1 MKTAR
6 TDREPGS
13 VLVFVV
19 LILAVGAFV
28 LAGIAQLG
36 ATQALVGHDEWAS
49 LNRRVRVEN
58 SRALARQYVLQ
69 RMFSSAITNVSYTN
83 ASGLGGFTLASS
95 LVTNFWTTLS
105 DMNTNASLKI
115 NPFTLMERGGF
126 YRTVIGGTVSDGVDD
141 IDWNFQVR
149 TRSPIT
155 AGYPVVQH
163 KPANYDV
170 SPLADTN
177 PYVDMNDAEQ
187 FIGFHDMAR
196 MRVSSVSDTSMDAN
210 GYIGYLDPPIGIA
223 AYGFFTQ
230 AEARPSGVAG
240 QLKMVV
246 NLGSSDPNDVS
257 LVLVYEVPAAATY
270 TNTNAVPPTTNTLPV
285 SAVELIG
292 TDSGGLKPLQVII
305 PAANSNTG
313 SLILTGSNHADW
325 GRPVYVN
332 YRRPTNNGTLLVTT
346 TNVTGSWRIG
356 ITAARS
362 DIEFD
367 GGITIFGGVR
377 TDGRISGN
385 PVFRQDLNPQG
396 LDYIADRM
404 MWLEDYKTP

>member
-1 MKTAR
+1 MKSPHP
-6 TDREPGS
+6 DREPGS

-36 ATQALVGHDEWAS
+36 ATQAVVGQDEWAS

-69 RMFSSAITNVSYTN
+69 KMFSSVITNVSYTN
-83 ASGLGGFTLASS
+83 ASGLGGFTLEAS

-105 DMNTNASLKI
+105 DMNNNASLKI

-126 YRTVIGGTVSDGVDD
+126 YRTVVGGTVSDGVDD
-141 IDWNFQVR
+141 IQWNFQVR

-163 KPANYDV
+163 KPANHDV
-170 SPLADTN
+170 SLLADTN
-177 PYVDMNDAEQ
+177 PYVDMNNAEQ
-187 FIGFHDMAR
+187 FIGFHEMAR
-196 MRVSSVSDTSMDAN
+196 MRVSSVNSTAVDSD
-210 GYIGYLDPPIGIA
+210 GYVGYLDPPIGIA
-223 AYGFFTQ
+223 AYGPFTQ
-230 AEARPSGVAG
+230 AEAEPSETEG
-240 QLKMVV
+240 QLKMVI
-246 NLGSSDPNDVS
+246 NLGVSDANEASS
-257 LVLVYEVPAAATY
+257 VLIYEVPASATY
-270 TNTNAVPPTTNTLPV
+270 INTNDMPPTTNTFPV

-292 TDSGGLKPLQVII
+292 TDTSGLKPLQVII
-305 PAANSNTG
+305 PEANTNTET
-313 SLILTGSNHADW
+313 LILTGSNHADW

-332 YRRPTNNGTLLVTT
+332 YRRPTNGGALLVTT
-346 TNVTGSWRIG
+346 TNATGSWRIG
-356 ITAARS
+356 ITAVHS

-377 TDGRISGN
+377 TDGAISGS
-385 PVFRQDLNPQG
+385 PVFRQELNPQG